1 MVMKIDTTRFGV
13 VEVDESLIFNFISP
27 IIGFEEAQFFVL
39 IENDDNNIFRWL
51 QSTQYPELAFPV
63 SKASYFQIDYNFEID
78 DKTVEMLGFES
89 IDDVLS
95 LNIVNIPKGQP
106 QKSTINLL
114 APVIINKR
122 TQVAA
127 QLILNGSEYLVK
139 QPIFPQEV

>member
-122 TQVAA
+122 TKVAA

>member
-1 MVMKIDTTRFGV
+1 MQVNTTRFGT
-13 VEVDESLIFNFISP
+13 VEVDESLIFTFISP
-27 IIGFEEAQFFVL
+27 IIGFEDAINYVL

-78 DKTVEMLGFES
+78 DKTVDMLELSS

-114 APVIINKR
+114 APIIINKR
-122 TQVAA
+122 TKAAA

-139 QPIFPQEV
+139 QPIFPQSEV

>member
-1 MVMKIDTTRFGV
+1 MKIKTTRFGD
-13 VEVDESLIFNFISP
+13 VEVDESLIFTFISP
-27 IIGFEEAQFFVL
+27 IIGFEDAKNFVL

-51 QSTQYPELAFPV
+51 QSTQYPDLAFPV

-78 DKTVEMLGFES
+78 DKTVDMLELAS

-114 APVIINKR
+114 APIIINKR
-122 TQVAA
+122 TKAA
-127 QLILNGSEYLVK
+127 TQLILNGSEYLVK
-139 QPIFPQEV
+139 QAIFPQEV

>member
-13 VEVDESLIFNFISP
+13 VEVDEGLIFNFISP
-27 IIGFEEAQFFVL
+27 IIGFEDAQYFVL

-122 TQVAA
+122 TKVAA

>member
-1 MVMKIDTTRFGV
+1 MKIKTTRFGD
-13 VEVDESLIFNFISP
+13 VEVEESLIFTFISP
-27 IIGFEEAQFFVL
+27 IIGFEEAKNFVL

-78 DKTVEMLGFES
+78 DKTVEMLELAS

-114 APVIINKR
+114 APIIINKR
-122 TQVAA
+122 TKVAA

-139 QPIFPQEV
+139 QAIFPQEV

>member
-1 MVMKIDTTRFGV
+1 MQVNTTRFGT
-13 VEVDESLIFNFISP
+13 VEVDENLIFTFISP
-27 IIGFEEAQFFVL
+27 IIGFEDAINYVL

-78 DKTVEMLGFES
+78 DKTVDMLELSS

-114 APVIINKR
+114 APIIINKR
-122 TQVAA
+122 TKAAA

-139 QPIFPQEV
+139 QPIFPQSEV

>member
-1 MVMKIDTTRFGV
+1 MKIKTTRFGD
-13 VEVDESLIFNFISP
+13 VEVDESLIFTFISP
-27 IIGFEEAQFFVL
+27 IIGFEDAKNFVL

-51 QSTQYPELAFPV
+51 QSTQYPDLAFPV

-78 DKTVEMLGFES
+78 DKTVDMLELAS

-114 APVIINKR
+114 APIIINKR
-122 TQVAA
+122 TKAAA

-139 QPIFPQEV
+139 QAIFPQEV

>member
-1 MVMKIDTTRFGV
+1 MQVNTTRFGT
-13 VEVDESLIFNFISP
+13 VEVDENLIFTFISP
-27 IIGFEEAQFFVL
+27 IIGFEDAINYVL

-78 DKTVEMLGFES
+78 DKTVDMLELSS

-114 APVIINKR
+114 APIIINKR
-122 TQVAA
+122 TKAAA

-139 QPIFPQEV
+139 QPIFPQLEV

>member
-1 MVMKIDTTRFGV
+1 M
-13 VEVDESLIFNFISP
+13 
-27 IIGFEEAQFFVL
+27 L

-122 TQVAA
+122 TKVAA

>member
-1 MVMKIDTTRFGV
+1 MKINTTRFGD
-13 VEVDESLIFNFISP
+13 VEVDENLVFTFISP
-27 IIGFEEAQFFVL
+27 IIGFEDAINYVL

-51 QSTQYPELAFPV
+51 QSTQFPELAFPV

-78 DKTVEMLGFES
+78 DNTVDMLELTS

-114 APVIINKR
+114 APIIINKR
-122 TQVAA
+122 TKVAA

-139 QPIFPQEV
+139 QAIFPQEV

>member
-1 MVMKIDTTRFGV
+1 MKTKTTRFGD
-13 VEVDESLIFNFISP
+13 VEVDESLIFTFISP
-27 IIGFEEAQFFVL
+27 IIGFEDAKNFVL

-51 QSTQYPELAFPV
+51 QSTQYPDLAFPV

-78 DKTVEMLGFES
+78 DKTVDMLELAS

-114 APVIINKR
+114 APIIINKR
-122 TQVAA
+122 TKAAA

-139 QPIFPQEV
+139 QAIFPQEV

>member
-1 MVMKIDTTRFGV
+1 MKIDTTRFGSV
-13 VEVDESLIFNFISP
+13 DVDENLVFTFISP
-27 IIGFEEAQFFVL
+27 IIGFEEAQKFVL

-51 QSTQYPELAFPV
+51 QSVQFPELAFPV
-63 SKASYFQIDYNFEID
+63 SKAGYFQIDYNFEID
-78 DKTVEMLGFES
+78 DKTVELLGLES

-122 TQVAA
+122 TKVAA